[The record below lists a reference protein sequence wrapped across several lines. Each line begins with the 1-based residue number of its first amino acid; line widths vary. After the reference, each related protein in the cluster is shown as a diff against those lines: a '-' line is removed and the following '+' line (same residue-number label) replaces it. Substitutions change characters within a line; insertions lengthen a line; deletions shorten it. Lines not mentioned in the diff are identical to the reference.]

1 MATTK
6 NNRTNTRPNA
16 RTGTKGVPR
25 AQREQLILDAAAHE
39 FAHHGY
45 ATTSVAAIAQ
55 RSGIS
60 KPLVYAYFDSKE
72 GLSQACLHRAG
83 QPLLKAVTDAQLPAP
98 AHIRAAATLQA
109 IFTTLQ
115 PRPHDWSV
123 LYDPTLPPG
132 APTTTAH
139 HYRHRLNTLGAT
151 GISQILDHHGDHDP
165 HDHDH
170 DLLTQVW
177 FSTVTTAVTW
187 WLAHPEHSAQD
198 MTLRCQRL
206 LNALL
211 THPTPEQE
219 PASSPDLQ

>member
-6 NNRTNTRPNA
+6 NH

-45 ATTSVAAIAQ
+45 ATASVAAIAQ
-55 RSGIS
+55 RSDIS
-60 KPLVYAYFDSKE
+60 KPLVYAYFNSKE

-83 QPLLKAVTDAQLPAP
+83 KPLVQAVTDAQLPAP

-132 APTTTAH
+132 TPTTTAQ
-139 HYRHRLNTLGAT
+139 HYRQRLNALGAT
-151 GISQILDHHGDHDP
+151 GISQILNHHGDHDP
-165 HDHDH
+165 HDH

-198 MTLRCQRL
+198 MTHRCQRL
-206 LNALL
+206 LNTLL
-211 THPTPEQE
+211 THPT
-219 PASSPDLQ
+219 